1 MTPAQNLNS
10 VFYSDKYYEI
20 GANLDSYHLKNILQT
35 GKPDDLGIIEYWSQ
49 MQQTATPLYLMS
61 SFGGKNIRTV
71 EDPMGRY
78 IWKTPVIN
86 DLPHITRDISPSN
99 VKKGIAGQPFQ
110 IALNRRAFSYTDV
123 ISYDKMS
130 GLELLVLDTEIIALQ
145 DEFIYTVRLMN
156 NANGNYLNNQYLVPQ
171 TSFFRKYSLKAPDYG
186 ERYAE
191 VYTRTGL
198 RTYYNFV
205 GGGVATAS
213 FSVSNMAERMMRA
226 NYNRKTG
233 SIDLMPSNG
242 GGKKQVPVREFWKIN
257 DWKQAWAK
265 DPSIVSIPDA
275 ANKLGQAGIIEGLQD
290 GWLDRSVVTSLEQ
303 ACITKLVEDI
313 ENNLMWGLGGR
324 TTTDGPDMVRTTV
337 GLWKQMDNAFKTVY
351 NIGTFTLNILEDQVY
366 NFFRG
371 RVDFVGPDP
380 ERKLVVQTGIAGM
393 RQINN
398 AIKTMAVNA
407 GLVINATEVGA
418 ISNMKLK
425 DGQSLMQSGMDLD
438 FGYAYTSYT
447 IPFLANLKFVVNPAL
462 DPVLANDIENP
473 WVNGYRTS
481 SYCYIVWDITDNPED
496 NIFLMKKQTDE
507 DDFQWFYQN
516 GTSDYMGSTKNFQSS
531 GLWSGFKVFMTMDH
545 KSIQVID
552 NTKLLKIVPY
562 NVVTKMPYGG

>member
-1 MTPAQNLNS
+1 MTPSQNLNS
-10 VFYSDKYYEI
+10 VFFSDKYYEI

-130 GLELLVLDTEIIALQ
+130 GLELLIMDTEIIALQ

-156 NANGNYLNNQYLVPQ
+156 NANGNFLNNMYLTPQ
-171 TSFFRKYSLKAPDYG
+171 TSFFRKYSLKSSDYG

-324 TTTDGPDMVRTTV
+324 ANSDGPDMVRTTV

>member
-1 MTPAQNLNS
+1 MSTPSQNLNS
-10 VFYSDKYYEI
+10 TFFQDKYYEI
-20 GANLDSYHLKNILQT
+20 GANIDSYSLRNILQN
-35 GKPDDLGIIEYWSQ
+35 GKPDNLGIIEYWSQ

-71 EDPMGRY
+71 SDPMGRY
-78 IWKTPVIN
+78 VWSTPVIN

-99 VKKGIAGQPFQ
+99 IKKGIAGQPFQ
-110 IALNRRAFSYTDV
+110 ICLNRRAFSYTDV

-130 GLELLVLDTEIIALQ
+130 GLEMRVQDTEIISLGNN
-145 DEFIYTVRLMN
+145 EFIYTVRLMN
-156 NANGNYLNNQYLVPQ
+156 NANGVYLDNKYLVPQ
-171 TSFFRKYSLKAPDYG
+171 TSFFRKYSVKANDYG
-186 ERYAE
+186 ERYSE
-191 VYTRTGL
+191 VYTRTGI
-198 RTYYNFV
+198 REYYNFV

-213 FSVSNMAERMMRA
+213 YSVSNMAQRMMRA
-226 NYNRKTG
+226 NYNRQTG
-233 SIDLMPSNG
+233 GIDLQPGN
-242 GGKKQVPVREFWKIN
+242 KKGVPVRELWKIN

-275 ANKLGQAGIIEGLQD
+275 ASKLGQAGIIQGLQD
-290 GWLDRSVVTSLEQ
+290 GWIDMSVVTSLEQ
-303 ACITKLVEDI
+303 ACITKMVEDV

-351 NIGTFTLNILEDQVY
+351 NIGTFTPNIIENQVY

-380 ERKLVVQTGIAGM
+380 ERKLVVQTGQAGM
-393 RQINN
+393 RQMNN
-398 AIKTMAVNA
+398 AIKTMAVNS

-425 DGQSLMQSGMDLD
+425 SGESLMQSGMDLD

-447 IPFLANLKFVVNPAL
+447 IPFLANLKFVINPAL
-462 DPVLANDIENP
+462 DPILANDIENP
-473 WVNGYRTS
+473 WVDGYRTS
-481 SYCYIVWDITDNPED
+481 SYCYIIWDITDNPED

-507 DDFQWFYQN
+507 DDFKWWYVN
-516 GTSDYMGSTKNFQSS
+516 GDSDYMGSNKGYQGS
-531 GLWSGFKVFMTMDH
+531 GMFSGFKVFMTMDH

-552 NTKLLKIVPY
+552 NTKLLKVVPY
-562 NVVTKMPYGG
+562 NVVTNKPYGG